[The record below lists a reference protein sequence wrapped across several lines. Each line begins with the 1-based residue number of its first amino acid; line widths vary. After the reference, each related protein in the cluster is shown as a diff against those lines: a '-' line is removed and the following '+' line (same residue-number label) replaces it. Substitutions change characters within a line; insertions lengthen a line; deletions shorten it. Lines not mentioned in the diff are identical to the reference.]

1 MAKAQR
7 VLRIVLVTVVAF
19 SLSFG
24 VACSSANPIVSSGV
38 ASTTEGG
45 GVSAQESPAV
55 VGGIIRAN
63 TAITP
68 VMPGPSIAIT
78 EGEPMPEPVPAG
90 PEKRLV
96 YSNIPNFLPDEL
108 ATVPGDL
115 QQIKSMVS
123 DMKGV
128 ISERTIV
135 VEKPVEVV
143 VEKEVERIV
152 EVPVEKI
159 VEVEKTVEVIVEK
172 EVEKIVE
179 VEKPVEVIV
188 EKQVE
193 VIVEKIIEKPVEVI
207 VEKVVERPVEVVVE
221 KPVEVIVEKVV
232 EREVEK
238 IVEVEKPVE
247 VIVEKI
253 VDREVEKIVEVPV
266 EVVVEKQV
274 EVVVEK
280 IVEKPVEV
288 VVEKEVEKIVDRALS
303 PPELMDRVDA
313 YVSGEIAARTGGVR
327 PFVAKAGLPLFGR
340 AASFSDEDLS
350 ALTEAD
356 REMLLGYQT
365 FFANISRQLG
375 AMDQG
380 ADRAVL
386 SDAANQ
392 LADSINALKTISISQ
407 AWLCR
412 AVSGYGS
419 FMPFDV
425 YEFRQ
430 GDLPN
435 ILVYTELEH
444 YRSERQSD
452 GQYVVRLVQELSL
465 VKERAFGRDKPV
477 WSEQPVEISDV
488 SRNARRDFF
497 LVQYLRLP
505 EKLDAGDYILQIKVT
520 DQATGG
526 SSTKSIPL
534 RIVSK

>member
-1 MAKAQR
+1 MVKVQAI
-7 VLRIVLVTVVAF
+7 VRIVFSGFMAFILLV
-19 SLSFG
+19 G
-24 VACSSANPIVSSGV
+24 VACRSTQPLPAEAVSTAGD
-38 ASTTEGG
+38 G
-45 GVSAQESPAV
+45 GVPAQDAPV
-55 VGGIIRAN
+55 VGGGLIRAN

-68 VMPGPSIAIT
+68 VMPPSSIVMAD
-78 EGEPMPEPVPAG
+78 GESMPEPMPAG

-115 QQIKSMVS
+115 QQIKSMVA
-123 DMKGV
+123 DVQGA

-143 VEKEVERIV
+143 VEREVERIV

-193 VIVEKIIEKPVEVI
+193 VVVEKI
-207 VEKVVERPVEVVVE
+207 
-221 KPVEVIVEKVV
+221 
-232 EREVEK
+232 
-238 IVEVEKPVE
+238 VEKPVE

-253 VDREVEKIVEVPV
+253 VERPVEVVVEKVVEKPVEVIVEKIVEREVEKIVEVPV

-274 EVVVEK
+274 EVIVEK
-280 IVEKPVEV
+280 VVEKPVEV
-288 VVEKEVEKIVDRALS
+288 IVEKEVERIVEVEKPVEVIVEKEVERVVDRVLS
-303 PPELMDRVDA
+303 APELMDRVDA
-313 YVSGEIAARTGGVR
+313 TISGEIAARGGGIR
-327 PFVAKAGLPLFGR
+327 PYIAKAGLPLFGR
-340 AASFSDEDLS
+340 TASFSDEDLS
-350 ALTEAD
+350 VLAEAD
-356 REMLLGYQT
+356 RELLLGYQT

-375 AMDQG
+375 AMDPG

-392 LADSINALKTISISQ
+392 LADSINAMKTVSISQ

-419 FMPFDV
+419 FQPFEV
-425 YEFRQ
+425 YEFRR
-430 GDLPN
+430 GELPN
-435 ILVYTELEH
+435 ILFYTELEH
-444 YRSERQSD
+444 YRSERQAD
-452 GQYVVRLVQELSL
+452 GRYVVRLVQELSL
-465 VKERAFGRDKPV
+465 IKERSFGREKPI

-505 EKLDAGDYILQIKVT
+505 EKLDAGEYILQIKVT

-526 SSTKSIPL
+526 SSTKTVPL